1 MSEVIAAFESA
12 SSAALTSLSQQT
24 AAATRAFAE
33 RGTTTAR

>member
-1 MSEVIAAFESA
+1 VIAAFETA

-24 AAATRAFAE
+24 ASATRAFAE